1 MGKISSGDP
10 EAFASETSEQTED
23 YISKTRA
30 CCAGEIAPLTVCKIR
45 DAGEVIIK
53 YMQHQSF
60 KEDMQ
65 TLWHVTEGTQDKNIL
80 Q

>member
-1 MGKISSGDP
+1 M
-10 EAFASETSEQTED
+10 
-23 YISKTRA
+23 A
-30 CCAGEIAPLTVCKIR
+30 CCADSQLRKENKKINIQSSKGEIAPLTVCKIR

-53 YMQHQSF
+53 YVQHQSF